1 VGRALRC
8 LERINLCT
16 FFFGSRLQ
24 MGRHVAASR
33 TPLRGGIREYHA
45 VVAGGIFC
53 DLLTALACL
62 NDDMAGAAIESAA
75 FLGHEKTF
83 LTLFY
88 SCANHFNHILSIC
101 FPTQECGNDK
111 DFNFEPFFMPDH
123 ILFVKQNRHA
133 AGVFKIKNNATVEM
147 NGTVNVI
154 GRPRSQQPASKILI
168 PGQPNRD
175 PVP

>member
-1 VGRALRC
+1 
-8 LERINLCT
+8 
-16 FFFGSRLQ
+16 
-24 MGRHVAASR
+24 MGRHIAAARS
-33 TPLRGGIREYHA
+33 PFGGGIREYHA
-45 VVAGGIFC
+45 VFAGGIFC

-62 NDDMAGAAIESAA
+62 DNNMAGAAIESAA
-75 FLGHEKTF
+75 FFGHEKTF

-111 DFNFEPFFMPDH
+111 NINFEPRLMPDR

-133 AGVFKIKNNATVEM
+133 AGVFKVKNNATAEM
-147 NGTVNVI
+147 NGAVKVI
-154 GRPRSQQPASKILI
+154 GRASSQQPASEILI
-168 PGQPNRD
+168 PAQPNRD